1 MRPLERKSVAASFEA
16 TMLTATGIMSAPAMA
31 STTTFGDTEVTLGGY
46 IKLDVIASSYS
57 DGAVP
62 TGASRDFYVPHTI
75 PTSSG
80 GGNGQSTLDFHAKET
95 RVWLK
100 TSRDIEGLKVATHL
114 EFDFISGVNGGN
126 ELVTNAYNPALR
138 RAFIKV
144 GKFTMGQEWTTF
156 QNLVALPES
165 ADFVTWPTDGTTF
178 GRHPMIRYS
187 TGGFDIALENPETSV
202 LGGSALN
209 DQNTVPDLVGRY
221 TFGDA
226 DAKYSVAA
234 LVRQLRVDGIGT
246 DTGAGISFAGKIA
259 VGEKDD
265 IKFTVTSGKGIGR
278 YAGVGAVRDA
288 QIDPNGDLA
297 AIGVTNGFISYRHWW
312 NDQWRS
318 TVALSAL
325 EADFDTAPAGT
336 THKSS
341 QTVSA
346 NLMFSP
352 VKQVTTGVELRHGT
366 RELENGDDGS
376 LNRLQFSV
384 KYSY

>member
-1 MRPLERKSVAASFEA
+1 MKLRERKTVATSVAATS
-16 TMLTATGIMSAPAMA
+16 MLAIAGVMSAPAIAA
-31 STTTFGDTEVTLGGY
+31 SANFGDTKVTLGGY

-57 DGAVP
+57 DGAAP
-62 TGASRDFYVPHTI
+62 TNASRDFYLPNFI

-80 GGNGQSTLDFHAKET
+80 GGNGQSTVDFHAKET

-100 TSRDIEGLKVATHL
+100 SNRDIDGLKVSTHL

-138 RAFIKV
+138 RAFIKI
-144 GKFTMGQEWTTF
+144 GKYTVGQEWTTF
-156 QNLVALPES
+156 QNLVALPEG
-165 ADFVTWPTDGTTF
+165 ADFVTWPTDGTVF

-187 TGGFDIALENPETSV
+187 SGGFDIALEDPSTNV
-202 LGGSALN
+202 LGLGLQ
-209 DQNTVPDLVGRY
+209 DTNTVPDLVGRY
-221 TFGDA
+221 TFGDSE
-226 DAKYSVAA
+226 AKYSVAA
-234 LVRQLRVDGIGT
+234 VLRQLRADGRGT

-265 IKFTVTSGKGIGR
+265 IKFTITTGDGIGR
-278 YAGVGAVRDA
+278 YAGVGAVQDA
-288 QIDPNGDLA
+288 QLDANGDLA
-297 AIGVTNGFISYRHWW
+297 AIGVTNGFIAYRHWW

-318 TVALSAL
+318 TVAVSGLK
-325 EADFDTAPAGT
+325 ADFDTAPVGT

-341 QTVSA
+341 KTVSA

-352 VKQVTTGVELRHGT
+352 VKQVTTTVELRHGE
-366 RELENGDDGS
+366 RELVNGDEGS
-376 LNRLQFSV
+376 LDRLQFSV